1 MKRTRNTFLVS
12 ISIALFFAACV
23 ESLPQGAHDL
33 VPQNDTAGPTPPSDP
48 VCGDGKCNGLETP
61 TDCIIDCPICG
72 DQICSSGE
80 TPDNCYGD
88 CKENSTTPPPEEV
101 CGDGHCTQGENPQL
115 CPADCNTGN
124 QPPVISPPD
133 PNAALKGYVD
143 GVFEKNGGWVVQG
156 WACHV
161 GWGGSVDV
169 ELYVGGPANS
179 GTYLKTYFADDSQ
192 EPAVGDACGT
202 QEGQH
207 RFFIPLNDATMNAY
221 AGKAV
226 YVHGISPVGGSNPQL
241 SQSGVHHIPGGTPP
255 EDCSACL
262 GGVSSCSES
271 CQGIG
276 YGDGFCKYP
285 GSTDTSV
292 CCECSNS
299 NTTGPG
305 PTGGNTPF
313 NLGDVIWLHVNVSA
327 WPVTTNLNVS
337 VQGPHICFDY
347 GTQNSWPTVQIP
359 HNSGDYMIDVVANP
373 WVFIQHNGQWYA
385 GTWEW
390 FAPGSACKNKT
401 SVAGDHIKQ
410 APFGPMNWRPASGET
425 YYMMVSAP
433 ARMGQMTVAERS
445 NIVEVVWP

>member
-1 MKRTRNTFLVS
+1 
-12 ISIALFFAACV
+12 
-23 ESLPQGAHDL
+23 
-33 VPQNDTAGPTPPSDP
+33 
-48 VCGDGKCNGLETP
+48 
-61 TDCIIDCPICG
+61 
-72 DQICSSGE
+72 
-80 TPDNCYGD
+80 
-88 CKENSTTPPPEEV
+88 
-101 CGDGHCTQGENPQL
+101 
-115 CPADCNTGN
+115 
-124 QPPVISPPD
+124 
-133 PNAALKGYVD
+133 
-143 GVFEKNGGWVVQG
+143 
-156 WACHV
+156 
-161 GWGGSVDV
+161 
-169 ELYVGGPANS
+169 
-179 GTYLKTYFADDSQ
+179 LKTYFADDSQ

-313 NLGDVIWLHVNVSA
+313 NLGDVIWLHTNVSGWPITANLSSLNFNGSQVCMNYDKANA
-327 WPVTTNLNVS
+327 WPVTTIGADNVE
-337 VQGPHICFDY
+337 I
-347 GTQNSWPTVQIP
+347 
-359 HNSGDYMIDVVANP
+359 VANP
-373 WVFIQHNGQWYA
+373 WIFIQHNGQWYA
-385 GTWEW
+385 ATWEW
-390 FAPGSACKNKT
+390 LRPGQTCKAKS

-410 APFGPMNWRPASGET
+410 PPFGPMNWVPTPGVT